1 MKWVT
6 PRRRVWRDRR
16 PPEMTM
22 VYRCMTHERSFADLS
37 DSDLIAEARHL
48 AANERTATAAL
59 IACLAELDAR
69 RLHLG
74 MGYSSLHDY
83 CAKALRL
90 TDYAGYARI
99 EAARVARRFPLALD
113 LLRDGSINLTTISL
127 LGRHLTAENHGRV
140 LRAAV
145 HKSKREIEIQVA
157 ALRPLPDAPAIVR
170 KLPAA
175 PPAVAAPPAPALPAV
190 LSSPLLEEQTA
201 GPLACVVPPRPRQSE
216 APRVPTRP
224 PAPVTPLAPQRFKV
238 QLTIG
243 QETHDKLRRVQDLL
257 RHCVPSGD
265 PAVIFD
271 RALTLLLRD
280 LERRKLGAVD
290 RARAD
295 GTASPDSRHVPAS
308 VKRAVWARDGGQCA
322 FVGTEGRCTAR
333 GFLELHHVEPFALGG
348 PTTIDNLQLRC
359 RAHNAYEAE
368 MEFGAFVLREKAVG
382 YLDYSTGSGPS

>member
-1 MKWVT
+1 ML
-6 PRRRVWRDRR
+6 
-16 PPEMTM
+16 
-22 VYRCMTHERSFADLS
+22 YRCMTHETSFTTLS
-37 DSDLIAEARHL
+37 DQDLIVQVHRL
-48 AANERTATAAL
+48 AANERTATATL

-83 CAKALRL
+83 CTKALHL

-99 EAARVARRFPLALD
+99 EAARVVRRFPLVLD
-113 LLRDGSINLTTISL
+113 LLRDGSINLTTITL
-127 LGRHLTAENHGRV
+127 LGRHLTAENHERV
-140 LRAAV
+140 LRAAA
-145 HKSKREIEIQVA
+145 HKSKRDIEVQVA
-157 ALRPLPDAPAIVR
+157 ALRPRPDAPAIIR

-175 PPAVAAPPAPALPAV
+175 KLAVESSAPPSLPEVSQPSLPEAETVTTPIVCTVPEPPPADVEPPPAP
-190 LSSPLLEEQTA
+190 TR
-201 GPLACVVPPRPRQSE
+201 PLAL
-216 APRVPTRP
+216 
-224 PAPVTPLAPQRFKV
+224 VTPLAPQRFKV

-243 QETHDKLRRVQDLL
+243 QETHDRLRRVQDLL
-257 RHCVPSGD
+257 RHSVPSGN

-280 LERRKLGAVD
+280 LERRKLAAVA

-295 GTASPDSRHVPAS
+295 GTSAPGSRHVPAS
-308 VKRAVWARDGGQCA
+308 VRRAVWTRDGGQCA

-368 MEFGAFVLREKAVG
+368 MTFGSFVVREEEVG
-382 YLDYSTGSGPS
+382 YLACSTWSGPG

>member
-1 MKWVT
+1 
-6 PRRRVWRDRR
+6 
-16 PPEMTM
+16 MTM
-22 VYRCMTHERSFADLS
+22 LYKCMTHETSFTTLS
-37 DSDLIAEARHL
+37 DQDLIVQARCL
-48 AANERTATAAL
+48 AANERTATATL
-59 IACLAELDAR
+59 VACLAEFDAR

-83 CAKALRL
+83 CAKALHL

-99 EAARVARRFPLALD
+99 EAARVARRFPLLLD
-113 LLRDGSINLTTISL
+113 LLRDDSITLTTITL
-127 LGRHLTAENHGRV
+127 LGRHLTEENHERV
-140 LRAAV
+140 LRDAT
-145 HKSKREIEIQVA
+145 HKSKREIEVQVA
-157 ALRPLPDAPAIVR
+157 ALRPRPDVPPLIR
-170 KLPAA
+170 KLPAVKPA
-175 PPAVAAPPAPALPAV
+175 TGSSGPVSPEVPQRLLPTTETVVPPMVSAVPAPAPPNVEARPA
-190 LSSPLLEEQTA
+190 
-201 GPLACVVPPRPRQSE
+201 
-216 APRVPTRP
+216 PTR
-224 PAPVTPLAPQRFKV
+224 AAALVTSLAPQRFKV

-257 RHCVPSGD
+257 RHSVPSGD

-280 LERRKLGAVD
+280 LERRKLATVE

-295 GTASPDSRHVPAS
+295 GTAAPGSRHVPAS

-368 MEFGAFVLREKAVG
+368 MAFGSFVLGEEEVG
-382 YLDYSTGSGPS
+382 QLAHSTRSGPS

>member
-1 MKWVT
+1 
-6 PRRRVWRDRR
+6 
-16 PPEMTM
+16 
-22 VYRCMTHERSFADLS
+22 MTHETSFTTLS
-37 DSDLIAEARHL
+37 DQDLIVEAHRL
-48 AANERTATAAL
+48 ATTERTATATL

-83 CAKALRL
+83 CAKALHL

-99 EAARVARRFPLALD
+99 EAARVARRFPLVLD
-113 LLRDGSINLTTISL
+113 LLRDGSINLTTVSL
-127 LGRHLTAENHGRV
+127 LGRHLTAENHDRV

-145 HKSKREIEIQVA
+145 HKSKREIEVQLA
-157 ALRPLPDAPAIVR
+157 ALRPRPDAPAVIR

-175 PPAVAAPPAPALPAV
+175 TPAVGAPTRPSPPEVTHLPLPRVEAADAPIASTVPAPRPHV
-190 LSSPLLEEQTA
+190 
-201 GPLACVVPPRPRQSE
+201 GPPRS
-216 APRVPTRP
+216 PTRP
-224 PAPVTPLAPQRFKV
+224 PALVTALAPRRYKV
-238 QLTIG
+238 QVTIG

-265 PAVIFD
+265 LAVILD

-280 LERRKLGAVD
+280 LERRKVATVD
-290 RARAD
+290 RPRSA
-295 GTASPDSRHVPAS
+295 GTAAPGSRHVPAS

-359 RAHNAYEAE
+359 RVRAAR
-368 MEFGAFVLREKAVG
+368 G
-382 YLDYSTGSGPS
+382 GSGVPAPLNWVRNQLSARCSNWPAMVVRSTRSQREPH